1 MNDTREQLNRQ
12 FDTGEYLAELRASK
26 NIRLTAAS
34 REIGITPAYL
44 KEIEKGLKLP
54 SDMIIRIIADY
65 YEISEDELFRRWG
78 KIPLLAREQFNE
90 MPELQKV
97 LADVRKQKL
106 SEDDKQCMLDE
117 ITELYK
123 KFLQRIHK
131 EKDDEQY

>member
-1 MNDTREQLNRQ
+1 MNDTREQFNRQ

-26 NIRLTAAS
+26 NIRLTAAA
-34 REIGITPAYL
+34 REIGITAAYL

-54 SDMIIRIIADY
+54 SDMLIRTISDY
-65 YEISEDELFRRWG
+65 YEIPEDELFRRWG
-78 KIPLLAREQFNE
+78 KIPLLAREQFND

-106 SEDDKQCMLDE
+106 SEDDKQRMLDE

-123 KFLQRIHK
+123 KFLQRMHK
-131 EKDDEQY
+131 DKDGE